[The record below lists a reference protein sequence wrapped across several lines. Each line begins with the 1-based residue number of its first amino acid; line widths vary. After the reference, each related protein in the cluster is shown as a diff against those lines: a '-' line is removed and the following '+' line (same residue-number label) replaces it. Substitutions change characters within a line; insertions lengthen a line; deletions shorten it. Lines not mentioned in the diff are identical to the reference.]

1 MKTCEHKNITTTH
14 SCNPCRWP
22 GLPCEVKGVC
32 STCEL
37 TVYYTLPED
46 LSYRRRTS
54 PEEENLFLEYAVLVG
69 LTIFVVLSVVVVL
82 VVGSI

>member
-1 MKTCEHKNITTTH
+1 
-14 SCNPCRWP
+14 
-22 GLPCEVKGVC
+22 
-32 STCEL
+32 
-37 TVYYTLPED
+37 VYYTLPED